1 MKAMEEAGGEEEGA
15 DEKLNDGKEKP
26 SGKEFKED
34 GESVILKHEP

>member
-1 MKAMEEAGGEEEGA
+1 MEEIGSEEEGA

-34 GESVILKHEP
+34 GERVTLKYEP